1 MRRLLIVLAV
11 LIGLTALA
19 SGVNTRQPTGGAP
32 RGTPD
37 SDASATAPSG
47 PSSTISRRISTKSA
61 EPARIQAEVGDT
73 VVLTV
78 ASPELDTVSVEG
90 IGKIEAIDPQS
101 PARIELYADTPG
113 EYPIMLLQ
121 SERRIGTLT
130 VEPAA

>member
-11 LIGLTALA
+11 LIGLSALA
-19 SGVNTRQPTGGAP
+19 AGVNTRQPTGGATQGAP
-32 RGTPD
+32 E
-37 SDASATAPSG
+37 SDASAAEPSG
-47 PSSTISRRISTKSA
+47 PSRTISRRISTDSGESA
-61 EPARIQAEVGDT
+61 TIEATVGDT

-78 ASPELDTVSVEG
+78 ASPELDTVSLEG

-113 EYPIMLLQ
+113 EYPIVLLQ

-130 VEPAA
+130 IEPAA